1 MSRPRLLAD
10 HDLNEHLVRGVGRR
24 EPAIECIR
32 ARDIGMHERSDA
44 DRRGS
49 VAGDTRHPQPM
60 PCLGYG
66 ALQGCY
72 RGYFSADT
80 SGWGKQGGRGNRAR
94 RRSYSQAL
102 RAHLCALDPG
112 CPNRNVPQGAWQGG
126 EVPASTFTQEEV
138 GSNTTRNGEGIR
150 LRDTLAILM
159 RSC

>member
-72 RGYFSADT
+72 RGYFSAT
-80 SGWGKQGGRGNRAR
+80 RPAGESREAEET
-94 RRSYSQAL
+94 
-102 RAHLCALDPG
+102 
-112 CPNRNVPQGAWQGG
+112 VQGAG
-126 EVPASTFTQEEV
+126 A
-138 GSNTTRNGEGIR
+138 TRKR
-150 LRDTLAILM
+150 
-159 RSC
+159 